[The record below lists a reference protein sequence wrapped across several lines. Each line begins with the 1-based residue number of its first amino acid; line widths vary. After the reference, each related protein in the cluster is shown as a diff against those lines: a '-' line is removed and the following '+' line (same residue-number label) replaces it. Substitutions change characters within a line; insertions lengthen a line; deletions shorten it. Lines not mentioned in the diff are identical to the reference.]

1 MIDYDYIDKLSDAD
15 KKWLNQFTEEY
26 VNANLDRNDL
36 SKNFHNSIEL
46 KKDCDRRNN
55 ARNRDILTRAKA
67 SGNHISTDEL
77 LLNKKSIE
85 IDSERSL
92 FKKGSNLG
100 AQFKKSSSG
109 TENDG
114 NDTNNF

>member
-1 MIDYDYIDKLSDAD
+1 LIDYDYIDKLSDAD
-15 KKWLNQFTEEY
+15 KRWLNQFTEEY
-26 VNANLDRNDL
+26 VNANLNRTDL

-77 LLNKKSIE
+77 LLNKKSIQ
-85 IDSERSL
+85 IDSECTL
-92 FKKGSNLG
+92 FKKGSNFS
-100 AQFKKSSSG
+100 AQLKKPSSG
-109 TENDG
+109 TENNGD
-114 NDTNNF
+114 DSNNL